1 MNNYPYLIAG
11 LPEIFPDFEKSSYN
25 IDLLFDRIKD
35 NIEPNEKR
43 YLEWLLFGL
52 KGENLTSHFYREV
65 FKTRNRFLNEFFRF
79 DLNMRNIQAAFI
91 SKNMGMDISEFL
103 IGDNEL
109 VTSIKTSRSADFGA
123 SEFFEESAKLIAV
136 LSNSNILEKEQGLDL
151 MRWNK
156 ASQLTI
162 FNYFDIDW
170 LLSFATRLSLAKRW
184 DALDKKMGA
193 ELFKK
198 LVNEVRETYKKVD
211 TE

>member
-1 MNNYPYLIAG
+1 
-11 LPEIFPDFEKSSYN
+11 
-25 IDLLFDRIKD
+25 
-35 NIEPNEKR
+35 
-43 YLEWLLFGL
+43 
-52 KGENLTSHFYREV
+52 
-65 FKTRNRFLNEFFRF
+65 
-79 DLNMRNIQAAFI
+79 
-91 SKNMGMDISEFL
+91 
-103 IGDNEL
+103 
-109 VTSIKTSRSADFGA
+109 
-123 SEFFEESAKLIAV
+123 
-136 LSNSNILEKEQGLDL
+136 EQGLDL